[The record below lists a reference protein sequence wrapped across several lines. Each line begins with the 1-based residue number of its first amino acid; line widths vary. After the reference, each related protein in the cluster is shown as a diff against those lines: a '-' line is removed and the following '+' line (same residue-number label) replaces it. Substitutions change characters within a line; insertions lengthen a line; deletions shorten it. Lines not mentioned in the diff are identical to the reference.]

1 MGADILCLKDY
12 LQTEIVLMA
21 LFIARVLEKEV
32 NGLRQKLAETLLF
45 NVLIVAYISLVMIMR
60 KQKKRINF
68 VMNAERKCFKG
79 RDIMEMVSFKVENGE
94 SEKIT
99 QDAYAHGMNKSE
111 YLRWLIDKHRKEDD
125 GK

>member
-1 MGADILCLKDY
+1 
-12 LQTEIVLMA
+12 
-21 LFIARVLEKEV
+21 
-32 NGLRQKLAETLLF
+32 
-45 NVLIVAYISLVMIMR
+45 MR

-111 YLRWLIDKHRKEDD
+111 YLRFLIEKERQNMRKEDD

>member
-1 MGADILCLKDY
+1 
-12 LQTEIVLMA
+12 
-21 LFIARVLEKEV
+21 
-32 NGLRQKLAETLLF
+32 
-45 NVLIVAYISLVMIMR
+45 
-60 KQKKRINF
+60 
-68 VMNAERKCFKG
+68 MNAERKCFKG

-111 YLRWLIDKHRKEDD
+111 YLRWLIDNQRKEDE

>member
-1 MGADILCLKDY
+1 
-12 LQTEIVLMA
+12 
-21 LFIARVLEKEV
+21 
-32 NGLRQKLAETLLF
+32 
-45 NVLIVAYISLVMIMR
+45 MR

-68 VMNAERKCFKG
+68 VMNAERKCFNG

-111 YLRWLIDKHRKEDD
+111 YLRWLIDKQRKEDE